1 MAFAIALWLRL
12 IGSRTRLTANAF
24 QNGIWTGGLFMYI
37 DTYIAIML
45 WAFAIF
51 GLFYFVLRVYATW
64 DLYRKKKN
72 RAYTLII
79 SARNQEDAIEGLV
92 RGFIL
97 KAGLDSTEEKLL
109 QVVLLDLGSTDETAR
124 IMRNLSVNY
133 SIVKLVKPD
142 DLTGYLKTLI

>member
-1 MAFAIALWLRL
+1 
-12 IGSRTRLTANAF
+12 
-24 QNGIWTGGLFMYI
+24 MYI

-92 RGFIL
+92 RGIIL
-97 KAGLDSTEEKLL
+97 KAGLDSTEE
-109 QVVLLDLGSTDETAR
+109 
-124 IMRNLSVNY
+124 
-133 SIVKLVKPD
+133 
-142 DLTGYLKTLI
+142 